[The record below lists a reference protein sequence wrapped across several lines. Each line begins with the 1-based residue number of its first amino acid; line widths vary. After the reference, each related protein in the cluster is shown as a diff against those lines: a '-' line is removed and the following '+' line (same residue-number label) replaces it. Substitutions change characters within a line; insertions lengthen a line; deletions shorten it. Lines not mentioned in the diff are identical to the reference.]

1 MVPRKVTT
9 APLLSLRTFLVKSS
23 GLSARLVTWIMD
35 HPTLTGGMIA
45 TSSPSV
51 NVLSMSTYSE
61 FTAISTVSYDG
72 RLLYLLRSISSK
84 SLGVVSAGISMS
96 ALLVPALS
104 RYRAKNRTD
113 IFKAMPPFSVRI
125 EYIWYWPK
133 AVALVLRWFLMGFV
147 IDIIG
152 AC

>member
-1 MVPRKVTT
+1 
-9 APLLSLRTFLVKSS
+9 
-23 GLSARLVTWIMD
+23 
-35 HPTLTGGMIA
+35 MIA